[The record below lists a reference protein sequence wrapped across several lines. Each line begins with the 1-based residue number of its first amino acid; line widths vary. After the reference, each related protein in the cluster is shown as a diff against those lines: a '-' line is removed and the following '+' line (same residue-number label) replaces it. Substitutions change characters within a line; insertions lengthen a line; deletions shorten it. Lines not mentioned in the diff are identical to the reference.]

1 VEPLLHVVDD
11 SFFGLST
18 TTAPQPPDISILGL
32 PAWVVA
38 VALCIL
44 GSLLTVTGLAL
55 QKQAASAPAG
65 HPRLGHIV
73 LSARWFAGVIT
84 GVILPIPIAVCAYGI
99 APMSLTTPLSG
110 VSVVLNMI
118 LAPVLL
124 GEKLQMRVDVPAT
137 LLILVGTAVSTA
149 AGVHV
154 EDEYDFIGLLQLW
167 GKFEF
172 LLAVGFLSAAML
184 GCLGHMARHRA
195 HIEALAR
202 SRPSNPNLCH
212 VLLPALVAAGSACFS
227 NILLKAVGE
236 LVKSG
241 AVALQ
246 LSICLAAAG
255 MPAIVQLNFV
265 NKGLA
270 LYQQTVFV
278 PVYSSLLV
286 VINTFYGLIFYRE
299 YVALLQQRERCGL
312 FFGGVLL
319 VILGVVAFSLR
330 KPDKVDKQNV
340 DSRSTSVLE
349 DASQISLTDVL
360 A

>member
-1 VEPLLHVVDD
+1 
-11 SFFGLST
+11 
-18 TTAPQPPDISILGL
+18 
-32 PAWVVA
+32 
-38 VALCIL
+38 L
-44 GSLLTVTGLAL
+44 GSVLTVTGLAL
-55 QKQAASAPAG
+55 QKQAASKRG
-65 HPRLGHIV
+65 RRVGHIV
-73 LSARWFAGVIT
+73 LSARWLSGVIT
-84 GVILPIPIAVCAYGI
+84 GVILPIPISVCAYGI
-99 APMSLTTPLSG
+99 APISLISPLSG

-154 EDEYDFIGLLQLW
+154 EAEYDFGRLLRLW

-184 GCLGHMARHRA
+184 GCLGHMARHRE

-202 SRPSNPNLCH
+202 SRPSNPKMGH

-227 NILLKAVGE
+227 NILLKALGE

-246 LSICLAAAG
+246 LSVCLVAAG
-255 MPAIVQLNFV
+255 LPAIVQLNFV

-286 VINTFYGLIFYRE
+286 LVNTFYGLIFYRE
-299 YVALLQQRERCGL
+299 YVALLQHPERCGFFL
-312 FFGGVLL
+312 FGVLL

-330 KPDKVDKQNV
+330 KPDKVDKQDV
-340 DSRSTSVLE
+340 DSRSVSILE
-349 DASQISLTDVL
+349 DASQISMTDVL